1 MLDKIDTDIGNA
13 GFTVAK
19 DQLRSYVERV
29 ERLNEEVAALQSD
42 IKDIFEQ
49 AKSTGFDTKALR
61 TVIRLRK
68 KTAEERREEE
78 AILDVYVHALGMAE

>member
-1 MLDKIDTDIGNA
+1 MLDKPEASDAT
-13 GFTVAK
+13 FTVAK
-19 DQLRSYVERV
+19 DKLRSYVERI
-29 ERLNEEVAALQSD
+29 ERLGEEVAALQSD
-42 IKDIFEQ
+42 IKDIFDE

-68 KTAEERREEE
+68 KSAEERREEE